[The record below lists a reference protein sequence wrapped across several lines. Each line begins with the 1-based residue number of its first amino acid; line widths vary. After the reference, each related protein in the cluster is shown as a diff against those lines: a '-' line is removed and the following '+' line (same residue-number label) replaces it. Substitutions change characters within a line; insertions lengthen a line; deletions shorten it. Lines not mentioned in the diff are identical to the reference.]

1 MCAERIKV
9 RALVC
14 HFCGHKFEPEE
25 VAAQLASQQRNA
37 AKAAQRQFAVTAEF
51 SNALGGYLYR
61 VEKDGSVSAVCRGER
76 VQFHDWESFWRAC
89 PSAGVM
95 AAFIGMSAE
104 VRARYGCVA
113 N

>member
-1 MCAERIKV
+1 MRWLLESAEEKTCPMCAERIKV

-76 VQFHDWESFWRAC
+76 VQFHDWESFWRAAH
-89 PSAGVM
+89 PPA
-95 AAFIGMSAE
+95 
-104 VRARYGCVA
+104 
-113 N
+113 